1 MITERQGPRCVVV
14 DIVGSADE
22 GVAAIEAGAAAT
34 LDLDLDIVLVG
45 DAAHIVR
52 TLRDLPHDAERL
64 QVVHAPDAIAI
75 GASVADGLAHAPQS
89 SMRVALERTA
99 ELEHAAFVTAGH
111 PGAVVELALK
121 TLGRVPK
128 VPRAAMA
135 AVVPTL
141 RHRGA
146 HEDPFALLLD
156 IGATVRCDGP
166 ALEGFARMG
175 AAYASAIANHPM
187 PTVALL
193 STRSSAEASPAA
205 IREADRRLRATGG
218 AFRYVGL
225 MTADRVPTGDADV
238 VVTDGT
244 SGQLYVRTLEGIA
257 ASAEQLLL
265 QAQQRFAWR
274 LGVSMLGAG
283 IDRLRLLTN
292 WEHYGGAPLLGVDRT
307 VIVTQP
313 GARRMPVINA
323 IRLAAKVERLAV
335 LDRVREA
342 VSVSAP

>member
-1 MITERQGPRCVVV
+1 VSTDRHGPRVVVV
-14 DIVGSADE
+14 DVVGSADD

-34 LDLDLDIVLVG
+34 LDLDLDIALVG
-45 DAAHIVR
+45 DAARITA

-64 QVVHAPDAIAI
+64 QVVHAPDAIAL
-75 GASVADGLAHAPQS
+75 GGSVVDGLADAPRS
-89 SMRVALERTA
+89 SMRVALELVARQPN
-99 ELEHAAFVTAGH
+99 AAFVTAGH
-111 PGAVVELALK
+111 PGAVVELALRV
-121 TLGRVPK
+121 LDRVPN

-146 HEDPFALLLD
+146 HQDPFALLLD
-156 IGATVRCDGP
+156 IGATVRCDGA
-166 ALEGFARMG
+166 ALDGFARMG
-175 AAYASAIANHPM
+175 AAYASAISTNPR

-193 STRSSAEASPAA
+193 STRSSPEASPAA
-205 IREADRRLRATGG
+205 IREADRRLRAMGG
-218 AFRYVGL
+218 AFEYLGL
-225 MTADRVPTGDADV
+225 MTADRVPSGDADV

-283 IDRLRLLTN
+283 IDRLRVLTN

-323 IRLAAKVERLAV
+323 IRLAAKVERLGV
-335 LDRVREA
+335 LDRVRDA
-342 VSVSAP
+342 VVASDA